1 MVISLADTL
10 SNISFCDKQ
19 CSNLNNN
26 VAKDKLIKH
35 IENTHNMQIISR
47 QFVPLNP
54 HMLRNISFNPHLL
67 GTLTN
72 GNTYLLYLIQID
84 GINCCF
90 YIDRKLKNGYSYPKI
105 HCVKYRFDNELF
117 EKETIFNGELIRDN
131 NRDWF
136 FIINDILIHKGESTK
151 DKNVISRF
159 NLINNILT
167 NDYCADSELE
177 VCPLQ
182 IKRLFL
188 YKDINDMIK
197 NFMPNLSYVCKG
209 IMFYTLNNKYSNY
222 GLILPREQQIK
233 VVESNEVDVKIKEK
247 HPELFDSSLADIE
260 SCNTN
265 QLTSNDIKSS
275 FSNEFSKLNK
285 FKLDTEINNTNNEN
299 NAFDKSLNNNDSNNN
314 DTKNNDNHV
323 IFKVLKTNMPDI
335 YNLYCRNSKTDEL
348 IKYNVA
354 LIPNIDVSLALY
366 NLFNKNTKKIE
377 YNIICEY
384 SNIFDRWIPVKVT
397 NKRIF
402 TLNQINKVINK
413 IKSA

>member
-26 VAKDKLIKH
+26 IAKDKLIKH

-47 QFVPLNP
+47 QYVALNP

-105 HCVKYRFDNELF
+105 HCVKYRFDDELF

-136 FIINDILIHKGESTK
+136 FIINDILIYKGESTK
-151 DKNVISRF
+151 EKNVISRF
-159 NLINNILT
+159 NLINTILT
-167 NDYCADSELE
+167 KEYSVDSELE

-188 YKDINDMIK
+188 YKDINDMIN
-197 NFMPNLSYVCKG
+197 NFIPNLSYVCKG
-209 IMFYTLNNKYSNY
+209 IMFYTLNNKYTNY
-222 GLILPREQQIK
+222 GLILPKEQQIK
-233 VVESNEVDVKIKEK
+233 VINSNDVDSKIKEDY
-247 HPELFDSSLADIE
+247 PELYDSSQANIE

-265 QLTSNDIKSS
+265 QLISNDIKSN
-275 FSNEFSKLNK
+275 FSNEFCKLNTI
-285 FKLDTEINNTNNEN
+285 KLETDNEKTEKLSSDE
-299 NAFDKSLNNNDSNNN
+299 SLNNKDFKDSE
-314 DTKNNDNHV
+314 NHV

-335 YNLYCRNSKTDEL
+335 YNLYCKNSKTDEL

-354 LIPNIDVSLALY
+354 LIPNINVSLALY

-384 SNIFDRWIPVKVT
+384 SNIFDRWIPIKVT
-397 NKRIF
+397 NKKIF
-402 TLNQINKVINK
+402 TLNQINNVLNK
-413 IKSA
+413 IKSL